1 MTTLRRELGL
11 TQQELASR
19 VGVAIR
25 TVVRWEREAKMPVL
39 TLPQF
44 KRLMEVTGKNV
55 DELIEIF
62 GESGGRPDGRSQD
75 GVRLKRV
82 K

>member
-1 MTTLRRELGL
+1 MRSFLFSSGINILVTLG
-11 TQQELASR
+11 
-19 VGVAIR
+19 
-25 TVVRWEREAKMPVL
+25 EAKMPVL

-44 KRLMEVTGKNV
+44 KRLMEVTGKSV

-62 GESGGRPDGRSQD
+62 SESGGRPDGRSQD
-75 GVRLKRV
+75 GVRLKRL